1 MQKCILSSGELDEEL
16 LDLCISSL
24 SFTETVDGTKIA
36 TSGLTLEEVKNAVS
50 TNAVSLS
57 QKEAAGSTLGLGT
70 AFQGLGIKIK
80 KVTAFMWEFLAT
92 NPLGWATLIIGAIA
106 GVALGIKKYNDSLE
120 EAKQK
125 IWETAEESK
134 SVVRTIK
141 SDFDELSSTADNI
154 KQRFAQLAQEV
165 QNLGKT
171 NQSRG
176 SLSNEEYAEFLNLS
190 NQLAELFPQ
199 LTVNYDENGNAILG
213 LSGNVNTIVG
223 SLNDLVS
230 AQQKLANQEIMK
242 NMPDIWAGFMLDG
255 EEFDKELKLAEKSV
269 ENYLK

>member
-36 TSGLTLEEVKNAVS
+36 TSGLTLEEVKNAAS

-70 AFQGLGIKIK
+70 AFQGLGVKIK
-80 KVTAFMWEFLAT
+80 EVTAFMWEFLAT

-154 KQRFAQLAQEV
+154 KQRFAQEV

-171 NQSRG
+171 NQSCG
-176 SLSNEEYAEFLNLS
+176 SLNNEEYAEFLNLS

-242 NMPDIWAGFMLDG
+242 NMPDIWAGL
-255 EEFDKELKLAEKSV
+255 
-269 ENYLK
+269 

>member
-1 MQKCILSSGELDEEL
+1 MQLKGLANLTKTLQILNKSGDIVDTFNGL
-16 LDLCISSL
+16 SL
-24 SFTETVDGTKIA
+24 KMQQAVLASGQLNTEQLSLIATSKIFTQSINGEMVS
-36 TSGLTLEEVKNAVS
+36 TSGLTLEEVKNAAS
-50 TNAVSLS
+50 TNTVSLT

-80 KVTAFMWEFLAT
+80 EVTAFMWEFLAT

-213 LSGNVNTIVG
+213 LSGNVNVNG
-223 SLNDLVS
+223 R
-230 AQQKLANQEIMK
+230 
-242 NMPDIWAGFMLDG
+242 
-255 EEFDKELKLAEKSV
+255 
-269 ENYLK
+269 